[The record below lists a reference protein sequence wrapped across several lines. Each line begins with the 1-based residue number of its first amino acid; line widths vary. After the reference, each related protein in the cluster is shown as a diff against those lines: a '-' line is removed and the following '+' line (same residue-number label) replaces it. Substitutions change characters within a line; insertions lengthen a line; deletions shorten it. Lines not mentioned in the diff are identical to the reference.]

1 MATNHRYNALTVTDL
16 LAALP
21 GLLGYVPSDQLVA
34 VTMHRPKRRGELIR
48 HALAVELA
56 TPPVDI
62 LATVARSADINVTNT
77 SGAYLITVCDLAKR
91 PQAHMALD
99 AALRSIIDAD
109 VPVYRRI
116 LATTV
121 ATAGGT
127 WFDVDTGVVGTTV
140 DYQDSPMTAFAI
152 MGGRVIA
159 PTRAPAAAELTET
172 KPAT

>member
-1 MATNHRYNALTVTDL
+1 MATNYRYNALTVTDL

-21 GLLGYVPSDQLVA
+21 GLLGYVPNDQLVA

-48 HALAVELA
+48 NALAVELA
-56 TPPVDI
+56 TPQADI
-62 LATVARSADINVTNT
+62 LATLARSADINITNT
-77 SGAYLITVCDLAKR
+77 SGAYLIAVCDLAKR
-91 PQAHMALD
+91 PQAHLALD
-99 AALRSIIDAD
+99 AALYSIASAD

-127 WFDVDTGVVGTTV
+127 WFDVDTGAVGTTV

-159 PTRAPAAAELTET
+159 PTRDQAAA
-172 KPAT
+172 K